1 MSLVKEVGLKEIVAY
16 EKTLNTPILS
26 SHRILNYF
34 GAENICKIYSCTIVN
49 DRIAY
54 ADDNAEEIVDA
65 EIVDDSAEEKIEE

>member
-1 MSLVKEVGLKEIVAY
+1 MKNNNKDLAFIKREFDAIVAY

-54 ADDNAEEIVDA
+54 DILNEVLAI
-65 EIVDDSAEEKIEE
+65 K